1 MAARVRLGKGL
12 DALIPGGDSA
22 LKASDI
28 QQVAVDAI
36 KPNPHQPRTSFDKNQ
51 LEELADSIRTHGVIQ
66 PLIVRQGAGE
76 TYTLIAGERR
86 LTAARLAGLREVPV
100 VLREADDQALVELA
114 LVENVQRADLSPL
127 ESAEAYRQLHN
138 EFGLSHEQI
147 AKRVGF
153 SRVAVTNTIGLLEL
167 SDQVK
172 KALAAGTISEGHGRA
187 LKSLDQHTAQNAAL
201 RTVISQDLNVR
212 QTEDLVRKLKG
223 HRAKKKSKVGQ
234 SADVRALQSELRDA
248 LGTKVNLKHSRKGGS
263 LTVYY
268 YSDEELDGIVARLLK
283 RRS

>member
-12 DALIPGGDSA
+12 DALIPGGESA
-22 LKASDI
+22 LRPSDV
-28 QQVAVDAI
+28 QLVAVDAI
-36 KPNPHQPRTSFDKNQ
+36 KPNPHQPRTVFDKSQ

-66 PLIVRQGAGE
+66 PLIVRRGSGDN
-76 TYTLIAGERR
+76 YTLIAGERR
-86 LTAARLAGLREVPV
+86 LNAARLAGLAEVPV
-100 VLREADDQALVELA
+100 VLREADDQAMVELA

-127 ESAEAYRQLHN
+127 ESAEAYHQLHT

-187 LKSLDQHTAQNAAL
+187 LKSLDQQAAQNAAL
-201 RTVISQDLNVR
+201 RSVISQDLNVR
-212 QTEDLVRKLKG
+212 QTEELVRKLKG
-223 HRAKKKSKVGQ
+223 HKPKKKAKAGQ
-234 SADVRALQSELRDA
+234 PSDIQALQSELRDV
-248 LGTKVNLKHSRKGGS
+248 LGTKVSLKHGRNGGS

-268 YSDEELDGIVARLLK
+268 YSDEELDGIVAKLLK
-283 RRS
+283 KR

>member
-12 DALIPGGDSA
+12 DALIPGGESA
-22 LKASDI
+22 LKASDV
-28 QQVAVDAI
+28 QQIAVDAI
-36 KPNPHQPRTSFDKNQ
+36 KPNPHQPRTNFDKAQ
-51 LEELADSIRTHGVIQ
+51 LEELAESIRTHGVIQ
-66 PLIVRQGAGE
+66 PLIVRQGTGS

-100 VLREADDQALVELA
+100 VLREADDQAMVELA

-127 ESAEAYRQLHN
+127 ESAEAYHQLHT
-138 EFGLSHEQI
+138 EFGLSHDQI

-187 LKSLDQHTAQNAAL
+187 LKSLDQQAAQNAAL
-201 RTVISQDLNVR
+201 RSVISQDLNVR
-212 QTEDLVRKLKG
+212 QTEELVRKLKG
-223 HRAKKKSKVGQ
+223 HKPKKKAKAGQ
-234 SADVRALQSELRDA
+234 SADIQALQADLRDA
-248 LGTKVNLKHSRKGGS
+248 LGTKVSLKHSRKGGS

-268 YSDEELDGIVARLLK
+268 YSDEELDGIVAKLLK
-283 RRS
+283 KR